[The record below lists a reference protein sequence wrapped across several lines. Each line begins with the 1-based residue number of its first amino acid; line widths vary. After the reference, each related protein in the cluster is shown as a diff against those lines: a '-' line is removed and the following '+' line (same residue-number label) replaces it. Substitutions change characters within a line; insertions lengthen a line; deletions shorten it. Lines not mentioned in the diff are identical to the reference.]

1 MKRDSKIESKLEI
14 LPICVDLDGTL
25 VATDTLYESFLALL
39 AYKPLTLF
47 DCLGWIS
54 KGKAVFKSK
63 LSNAQ
68 KIDIENLP
76 WNESLLDWLK
86 LRKAAGHKIVLA
98 TAADQ
103 SIALAAQKHLG
114 IFDQVFCSDGSSNL
128 KGKCKG
134 QALVHEFGERGFIYV
149 GDSKVD
155 LPVWRDAAGAVVVEV
170 KDRLRKKVEA
180 CSPLLASFQ
189 SSENLNEGSFVLLRP
204 KQWIK
209 NLLVFVPIIASGQ
222 WWDLKGWLTTAG
234 VFFAFSLVASGTYI
248 INDLLDIQAD
258 RHHFKKKKRPIAS
271 GKISIPRSLCILFL
285 TVASGFLIGWQLE
298 VFPVIFAYVL
308 VTLCYSLFLKAKF
321 LLDVFALA
329 FLYLIRIYAGAD
341 VADHSVSIWLFS
353 FGMFV
358 FLGLAMMKRVAELMK
373 SEGSRS
379 LRRRGYKIIDVNI
392 LTIAG
397 ICSAFASALILF
409 MYFRFNETSSVFK
422 GQQTLFLSVPVI
434 LYWQLRCW
442 RAVEVGVLDNDPIAF
457 ATSDKPSRII
467 LGILLIIII
476 CARFGNDFYFPH
488 LYS

>member
-1 MKRDSKIESKLEI
+1 MKRDSKRESKLEN

-25 VATDTLYESFLALL
+25 VATDTLYESFLAFL
-39 AYKPLTLF
+39 ASKPLKLF

-86 LRKAAGHKIVLA
+86 LRRAAGHKIVLA

-103 SIALAAQKHLG
+103 SIALAVQKHLG

-134 QALVHEFGERGFIYV
+134 QALVHEFGERGFIYA

-155 LPVWRDAAGAVVVEV
+155 LPVWRNAAGAVLVEA

-180 CSPLLASFQ
+180 CSPVLASFQ

-248 INDLLDIQAD
+248 INDLLEIQAD
-258 RHHFKKKKRPIAS
+258 RHHFKKNKRPIAS
-271 GKISIPRSLCILFL
+271 GKISIPRSLYILFL
-285 TVASGFLIGWQLE
+285 TVTSGFLIGWQLE
-298 VFPVIFAYVL
+298 VLPVILAYVL
-308 VTLCYSLFLKAKF
+308 VTLCYSLYLKARF
-321 LLDVFALA
+321 LLDVFALPVRSFWLLPA
-329 FLYLIRIYAGAD
+329 
-341 VADHSVSIWLFS
+341 VSIWLFS
-353 FGMFV
+353 FGLFV
-358 FLGLAMMKRVAELMK
+358 FLGRAMMTRVAELMK
-373 SEGSRS
+373 SEESRN
-379 LRRRGYKIIDVNI
+379 LRRRGYKIIDIKI
-392 LTIAG
+392 LIIAG
-397 ICSAFASALILF
+397 ICSAFASAVILF

-442 RAVEVGVLDNDPIAF
+442 RAVEVGVIDNDPIAF

-467 LGILLIIII
+467 FGILLIIIL
-476 CARFGNDFYFPH
+476 CARFGNDFYFPY